1 MSKPELDQEQWLGRW
16 AERIHRSGLAVVA
29 LPLLEVGRG
38 LGFLVGQALLL
49 AQPVLA
55 GLVDEASIDQY
66 VTLLENPDA
75 MERLIERIERKTE
88 SDG

>member
-1 MSKPELDQEQWLGRW
+1 
-16 AERIHRSGLAVVA
+16 
-29 LPLLEVGRG
+29 
-38 LGFLVGQALLL
+38 
-49 AQPVLA
+49 LA